1 MLMGEPGI
9 GKTRTTQEL
18 ASYAERQGA
27 KVLWGRCY
35 EREGVPPYWPWV
47 QAMRAY
53 IKSASA
59 EQLIAELGRG
69 AAAIA
74 DVIPEIHDKIPDL
87 KLSRSQEPEAARFR
101 LFDSITTFLKNAAQ
115 NQPLMLVLDDLHWAD
130 RSSLSLLE
138 FVAREL
144 GESRLLLVGCYRDT
158 ELSRQH
164 PLAETLA
171 QLSREPVFRRQVLR
185 GLGQDEFGQ
194 YIASATGFQLSPE
207 LTGAIYAHTEG
218 NPFFMT
224 EVIKLLEESGELTA
238 GHIGASEE
246 LRVPEG
252 VRDVIGQRLNRLS
265 QQCNDVLTTASIIG
279 REFDFR
285 LLRILSGELSEDQ
298 ILQMVDEALSF
309 HLIEDVPG
317 QMDRYQFVHALVQQT
332 LAEEV
337 NTSRSVRLHARIAE
351 ALESLYG
358 GEAEAHASELAH
370 HFAEAQTSIGPTK
383 LVRYSSVAGEQALAA
398 YAYEDALA
406 HFEKG
411 LVARDIALSGT
422 ETAPDEEGANLL
434 FGLARAQA
442 TTRERHNVEEA
453 ATTLRRAFEYFDQS
467 GNVSRAVAVAEI
479 TPGGTT
485 RDLIERALAMISP
498 DSHQAGLLLS
508 LHGVHFGQLE
518 GGYDTAQESFR
529 RALTIARREGDETLA
544 IRTRASA
551 AHLAYG
557 MLRHDECLQ
566 WSLSAIELARRIAD
580 PLAEVMARYY
590 AGGAHLIQ
598 GNIEEAARHPTEL
611 LPVAEKVR
619 DRLWLTQ
626 AIWRNDTLYNLA
638 GDWRTA
644 REFNDR
650 GLAISAQSLNLLCS
664 RVLLE
669 YEVGEFGQGEAY
681 LNRLIKAME
690 FVSPGSNDYG
700 FPAAVLLL
708 ADRITG
714 DARWTELAE
723 EAANRAVAAATPPL
737 GMIPARAALGLV
749 AAVRGDADSAG
760 EQYLIVQEYRGI
772 ALPGILRSVDRLL
785 GIISQTMRNL
795 DQAASHFED
804 ARAFCRK
811 AGYRPEL
818 AWTCCDYA
826 DLLMVGA
833 GLKPAYTNSE
843 KSVALLDESLSIA
856 TELGMTPLMERVTE
870 RLEQVQAMPEPAP
883 VYPGGLTERE
893 VEVLRLI
900 ASGNTNLE
908 IAEELV
914 IAEGTARRHV
924 ANIYEKIGAANRVEA
939 AAYAGQHGLSQ

>member
-1 MLMGEPGI
+1 
-9 GKTRTTQEL
+9 
-18 ASYAERQGA
+18 
-27 KVLWGRCY
+27 
-35 EREGVPPYWPWV
+35 
-47 QAMRAY
+47 
-53 IKSASA
+53 
-59 EQLIAELGRG
+59 
-69 AAAIA
+69 
-74 DVIPEIHDKIPDL
+74 
-87 KLSRSQEPEAARFR
+87 
-101 LFDSITTFLKNAAQ
+101 
-115 NQPLMLVLDDLHWAD
+115 
-130 RSSLSLLE
+130 
-138 FVAREL
+138 
-144 GESRLLLVGCYRDT
+144 
-158 ELSRQH
+158 
-164 PLAETLA
+164 
-171 QLSREPVFRRQVLR
+171 
-185 GLGQDEFGQ
+185 
-194 YIASATGFQLSPE
+194 
-207 LTGAIYAHTEG
+207 
-218 NPFFMT
+218 
-224 EVIKLLEESGELTA
+224 
-238 GHIGASEE
+238 
-246 LRVPEG
+246 
-252 VRDVIGQRLNRLS
+252 
-265 QQCNDVLTTASIIG
+265 
-279 REFDFR
+279 
-285 LLRILSGELSEDQ
+285 
-298 ILQMVDEALSF
+298 
-309 HLIEDVPG
+309 
-317 QMDRYQFVHALVQQT
+317 
-332 LAEEV
+332 
-337 NTSRSVRLHARIAE
+337 
-351 ALESLYG
+351 
-358 GEAEAHASELAH
+358 
-370 HFAEAQTSIGPTK
+370 
-383 LVRYSSVAGEQALAA
+383 
-398 YAYEDALA
+398 
-406 HFEKG
+406 
-411 LVARDIALSGT
+411 
-422 ETAPDEEGANLL
+422 
-434 FGLARAQA
+434 
-442 TTRERHNVEEA
+442 
-453 ATTLRRAFEYFDQS
+453 
-467 GNVSRAVAVAEI
+467 
-479 TPGGTT
+479 
-485 RDLIERALAMISP
+485 
-498 DSHQAGLLLS
+498 
-508 LHGVHFGQLE
+508 
-518 GGYDTAQESFR
+518 
-529 RALTIARREGDETLA
+529 
-544 IRTRASA
+544 
-551 AHLAYG
+551 
-557 MLRHDECLQ
+557 
-566 WSLSAIELARRIAD
+566 
-580 PLAEVMARYY
+580 MARYY

-749 AAVRGDADSAG
+749 ATVRGDADSAG